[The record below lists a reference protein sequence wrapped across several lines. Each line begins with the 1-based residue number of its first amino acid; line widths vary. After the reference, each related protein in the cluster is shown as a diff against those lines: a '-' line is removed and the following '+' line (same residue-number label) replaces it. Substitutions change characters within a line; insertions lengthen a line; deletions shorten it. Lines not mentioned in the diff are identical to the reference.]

1 MIVVLLASEVIRER
15 IRRDGRI
22 PFNVFMDLAL
32 YSRGGYYQDSR
43 LLASNR
49 DYYTSPKVHP
59 IFGMLMAIQ
68 LWVLWCHLGKISKF
82 PIIEQGG
89 GDAHWAEDIRSFAFI
104 VSPEFGEAL
113 EYVLIDRH
121 IVVDTPKNLN
131 HLIANNIPLLAQNGV
146 IISNELLDA
155 FPSKLFE
162 IRNGRPLE
170 VYVGLNKQDQFFEIL
185 DIPETVVLEQAL
197 SEINVME
204 LEGYRGGYNT
214 GLDSWVNNVSDA
226 LERGFVITIDYG
238 YDREVYYSME
248 KSNRLF
254 QTYYKHVDG
263 GSPYERVG
271 NQDMTAHINFGE
283 LIDLGRLTG
292 LSPIYYGT
300 QADWP
305 MRLGFHD
312 VYNNYIDRLP
322 EYKTRTV
329 RSKALIDS
337 YGLGGFKVLIQ
348 EKDTELMN
356 ECLLFPKELR
366 FSDWDLLPLDNRYLV
381 SG

>member
-1 MIVVLLASEVIRER
+1 MTAVSLVSELIRER
-15 IRRDGRI
+15 IRRDGRV

-32 YSRGGYYQDSR
+32 YSRDGYYQDSQF
-43 LLASNR
+43 LGSNR

-89 GDAHWAEDIRSFAFI
+89 GDGHWAEDILSFASI

-121 IVVDTPKNLN
+121 IVIDTPNNLN
-131 HLIANNIPLLAQNGV
+131 HLIANNIPLLGQNGV
-146 IISNELLDA
+146 VISNELLDA

-170 VYVGLNKQDQFFEIL
+170 VYVGLNKEDQFVEIL
-185 DIPETVVLEQAL
+185 DIPETIVLERAL

-226 LERGFVITIDYG
+226 LKSGFVITIDYG
-238 YDREVYYSME
+238 YDREVYYSMN

-271 NQDMTAHINFGE
+271 DQDMTAHINFGE
-283 LIDLGRLTG
+283 LIDLGRLGG

-300 QADWP
+300 QADWL
-305 MRLGFHD
+305 MRLGFRD
-312 VYNNYIDRLP
+312 LYNSYIDRLP

-329 RSKALIDS
+329 RSRALIDS
-337 YGLGGFKVLIQ
+337 NGLGGFKVLIQ
-348 EKDTELMN
+348 EKDTELKN
-356 ECLLFPKELR
+356 ECLLFYKDLR
-366 FSDWDLLPLDNRYLV
+366 FSDWDLLPLDSRYLV
-381 SG
+381 

>member
-300 QADWP
+300 QADWL

-381 SG
+381 